1 MGTNRSLSSLC
12 AALKERRPPWARAR
26 RSAIED
32 VLEKDWG
39 GNGEE
44 KRGSTTKTIS
54 TALIGV
60 ITWVY
65 RSSLPTTIHLFVA
78 WSARMPFAD
87 PTRDPM
93 PVEWF
98 LKRVSR
104 LGFVW
109 RRFLFAK
116 NDVSIRGTRL
126 IIVKI
131 FNRVDVFSL
140 QTMKRSREDFSKPC
154 VYFMEKMECFQRK
167 DRKYQIKYGI
177 RSLCAKQLLGTF
189 GQEKK

>member
-1 MGTNRSLSSLC
+1 
-12 AALKERRPPWARAR
+12 
-26 RSAIED
+26 
-32 VLEKDWG
+32 
-39 GNGEE
+39 
-44 KRGSTTKTIS
+44 
-54 TALIGV
+54 
-60 ITWVY
+60 
-65 RSSLPTTIHLFVA
+65 
-78 WSARMPFAD
+78 MPFAD

-131 FNRVDVFSL
+131 LNRVDVFSL
-140 QTMKRSREDFSKPC
+140 QMRRFVFRNLAFISWKRWNAFNGKIVNIKLNTVFVHSVLNSYWELLAKKKSRKA
-154 VYFMEKMECFQRK
+154 R
-167 DRKYQIKYGI
+167 
-177 RSLCAKQLLGTF
+177 TF
-189 GQEKK
+189 KRIDKFTLRALS

>member
-140 QTMKRSREDFSKPC
+140 QTMKRSRENSF
-154 VYFMEKMECFQRK
+154 FETLRLFHGK
-167 DRKYQIKYGI
+167 DGMLSTE
-177 RSLCAKQLLGTF
+177 RS
-189 GQEKK
+189 